1 MAPQNR
7 YITLGGHRHRYIE
20 TGSSGHTM
28 LLLHGIS
35 SSLDFYEQVIPSL
48 SASFR
53 VLAFDFLGFG
63 LSDKPRNKEYT
74 LELYASLIHE
84 FLEKT
89 GSIGEPLSATGHSM
103 GGKYL
108 LASAL
113 LYPGTFSKLVL
124 SNTDGFI
131 HVPAWARGISL
142 PVVRRILK
150 KIMTGEKMAEKMF
163 AAAFYRRDGVDP
175 SSFRKNLAAVRDR
188 DAFDTVMSLNR
199 NLMKLDLNRAGLR
212 ERLGELDIPVLI
224 IWGDRDQYISPKIA
238 GSVKKELP
246 CSSLVMF
253 ADCGHA
259 PMLEYPEKFS
269 STVREFILSGHNNP
283 DKACS

>member
-7 YITLGGHRHRYIE
+7 YITLGGHRHRYVE
-20 TGSSGHTM
+20 TGSSEHTL

-35 SSLDFYEQVIPSL
+35 SSLDFYEQVIPRL

-53 VLAFDFLGFG
+53 VLALDFLGFG
-63 LSDKPRNKEYT
+63 LSEKPRNKEYT
-74 LELYASLIHE
+74 LELYASLIRE

-89 GSIGEPLSATGHSM
+89 GSIGERLYATGHSM

-113 LYPGTFSKLVL
+113 LYPGTFSKIVL

-142 PVVRRILK
+142 PGVRQILK
-150 KIMTGEKMAEKMF
+150 KIMTTEKVSEKMF
-163 AAAFYRRDGVDP
+163 AAAFHKAGSVDP
-175 SSFRKNLAAVRDR
+175 DSFRKNLEAVRDQE
-188 DAFDTVMSLNR
+188 AFDTVMSLNR
-199 NLMKLDLNRAGLR
+199 NLLKLDLKRAGLR
-212 ERLGELDIPVLI
+212 ERLGELNIPVLV
-224 IWGDRDQYISPKIA
+224 IWGDQDQYISPKIA
-238 GSVKKELP
+238 GSVKTELP

-253 ADCGHA
+253 DDCGHA

-269 STVREFILSGHNNP
+269 STVREFILSEHDNP
-283 DKACS
+283 GRACS